1 MFPFR
6 EALNRV
12 TNPYYSEP
20 LVFVDLET
28 TGATPASDRI
38 TEIGIVQ
45 VDDDGVRRWSSLVN
59 PQQPIPPFIQRL
71 TGIDDAMVADA
82 PTFAELAET
91 VLAKLQGRVF
101 VAHNARFDYGF
112 LKQECQRLGLRFSAP
127 VLCTVKLSRKLY
139 PKEFKHSLDALVARH
154 GLAIDGDR
162 HRALSD
168 AALLPAF
175 LDVALRE
182 HPVEVV
188 QQAIAELL
196 RQPRIPAGL
205 DPAVIDEL
213 PETGGCYTFY
223 AIEGAALLVGRS
235 HNIRKRVLQHFAAD
249 ARKPR
254 ELEMLGKLTR
264 IDWREAAGEFGA
276 MLDEARLIRT
286 LKPVYNPRPK
296 KSTGACVLRLSEH
309 DRALIP
315 EVVDLAALGQIDP
328 QRDFVFGPFRAR
340 RDAQRLL
347 DKLADGTGLC
357 RQLLGLEPRPV
368 VAAPCSAQP
377 LGKCRGACIGH
388 EPLATHNARLLS
400 LLAKHSFADWPY
412 PGPVGL
418 VEGPEWAPEIH
429 VIDRWC
435 HLGVIHEAAELG
447 ALQAA
452 GPAEFDFDAYKLI
465 QFELK
470 RRAGEVLRF

>member
-1 MFPFR
+1 M
-6 EALNRV
+6 
-12 TNPYYSEP
+12 NPYHSAP

-45 VDDDGVRRWSSLVN
+45 VDDDGVRSWSSLVN

-71 TGIDDAMVADA
+71 TGIDDAMVAGA
-82 PTFAELAET
+82 PTFAELADT
-91 VLAKLQGRVF
+91 VLPQLQGRVF

-112 LKQECQRLGLRFSAP
+112 LKHEFGRLGLRFSAP

-139 PKEFKHSLDALVARH
+139 PNEFKHSLDAIVARH
-154 GLAIDGDR
+154 GLTVDGER

-168 AALLPAF
+168 ARLLPAF
-175 LDVALRE
+175 LDVVLRE
-182 HPVEVV
+182 HPSESV

-213 PETGGCYTFY
+213 PETGGCYSFY
-223 AIEGAALLVGRS
+223 AADGAALLVGRS

-254 ELEMLGKLTR
+254 ELEMLARLAR
-264 IDWREAAGEFGA
+264 IDWQEAAGDFGA
-276 MLDEARLIRT
+276 MLNEARLIRS
-286 LKPVYNPRPK
+286 LKPAYNPRPK
-296 KSTGACVLRLSEH
+296 KNAGACVLRLAEQEG
-309 DRALIP
+309 ALMP
-315 EVVDLAALGQIDP
+315 AVVDLAEPAEPGDVDP
-328 QRDFVFGPFRAR
+328 HRVFGPFRAR

-347 DKLADGTGLC
+347 EKLADGTGLC
-357 RQLLGLEPRPV
+357 RQLLGLEPRTGT
-368 VAAPCSAQP
+368 PCSAQP
-377 LGKCRGACIGH
+377 QGKCRGACIGR
-388 EPLATHNARLLS
+388 EPLATHNARLMS
-400 LLAKHSFADWPY
+400 LLEKHRFAPWPH

-418 VEGPEWAPEIH
+418 VEGPEWSPLIH

-435 HLGVIHEAAELG
+435 YLGTIHDPAELDT
-447 ALQAA
+447 LQCAA
-452 GPAEFDFDAYKLI
+452 DFDFDAYKLI

-470 RRAGEVLRF
+470 RRAGQVLRF